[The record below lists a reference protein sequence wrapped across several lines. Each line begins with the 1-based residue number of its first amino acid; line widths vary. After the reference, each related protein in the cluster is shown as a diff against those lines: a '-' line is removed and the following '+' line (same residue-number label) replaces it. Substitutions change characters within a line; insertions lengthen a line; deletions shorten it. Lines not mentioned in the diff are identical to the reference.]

1 MMDALKASD
10 ALMFGNIRFERWRE
24 RFEAQWNAP
33 DMLMIDVAWANMPP
47 EMQNA
52 IRMIAPK
59 ELLDVLDGGN
69 NGKTNT
75 AMD

>member
-69 NGKTNT
+69 NGTTNT